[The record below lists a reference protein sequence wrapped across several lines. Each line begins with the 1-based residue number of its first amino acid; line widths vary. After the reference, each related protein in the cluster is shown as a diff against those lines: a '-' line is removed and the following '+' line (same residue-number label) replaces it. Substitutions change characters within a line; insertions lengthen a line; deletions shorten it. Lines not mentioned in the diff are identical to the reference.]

1 MKFQN
6 IQIYNGKTSISN
18 CLELRVNWVEK
29 EKSACGFLLGG
40 RYSKIVIVVN
50 IQKPLNCIV

>member
-6 IQIYNGKTSISN
+6 MQIYNGKTWISN

-29 EKSACGFLLGG
+29 EKSDCGFLLGG